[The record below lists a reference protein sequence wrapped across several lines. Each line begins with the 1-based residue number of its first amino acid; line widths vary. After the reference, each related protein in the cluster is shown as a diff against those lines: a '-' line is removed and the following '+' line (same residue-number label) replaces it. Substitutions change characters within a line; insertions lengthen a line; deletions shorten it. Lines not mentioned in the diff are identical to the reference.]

1 MLRFLSAV
9 MARQLLPLGKVGY
22 MMEKLG
28 RKRGELAGWLFTAP
42 AVLGFLIFTIAP
54 MLASLYYS
62 FCEFDGITK
71 PEWVGLANYI
81 RLFDGTDPFFRPS
94 VKATLLYTVLGV
106 PVFLAFSLAVAML
119 LEKVGRGKAFFR
131 TVLFLPAVIP
141 AIAACLIWKWMC
153 DPSLGIINNTLKLF
167 GIYTDM
173 RWFYSTKTVIPTFI
187 LMWMWGCGTTM
198 IVLLAGLQDVPRSLY
213 DAMNVDGG
221 GGLQKFIHVTVPMIS
236 PSILFC
242 VIVSFV
248 NAVQC
253 FVPAYSIT
261 NGGPSNSSLFYIFY
275 MYREAFS
282 FGNMGGAC
290 AIAWLLFLV
299 LLILTQAMSK
309 AMNRWVYYGGD

>member
-1 MLRFLSAV
+1 MKWKKR
-9 MARQLLPLGKVGY
+9 
-22 MMEKLG
+22 
-28 RKRGELAGWLFTAP
+28 RGELAGWLFTAP
-42 AVLGFLIFTIAP
+42 ATLGFLVFTIIP
-54 MLASLYYS
+54 MLVSLYYS
-62 FCEFDGITK
+62 FCEFDGIKEPVFT
-71 PEWVGLANYI
+71 GLENYT
-81 RLFDGTDPFFRPS
+81 RLFDGTDPFFGSS
-94 VKATLLYTVLGV
+94 VKATALYTVFGV
-106 PVFLAFSLAVAML
+106 PVFLTFSLFTAML
-119 LEKVGRGKAFFR
+119 LEKARRGKSFFR
-131 TVLFLPAVIP
+131 TVLFIPAVIP

-153 DPSLGIINNTLKLF
+153 DPSLGIINNTLKWF

-173 RWFYSTKTVIPTFI
+173 RWFYSTKTVILTFI

-213 DAMNVDGG
+213 DAMDVDGG
-221 GGLQKFIHVTVPMIS
+221 GGVQKFIHVTLPMIS

-253 FVPAYSIT
+253 FVPAYSVT
-261 NGGPSNSSLFYIFY
+261 NGGPGNHSLFYIFY

-299 LLILTQAMSK
+299 LLIITQLMSK
-309 AMNRWVYYGGD
+309 TMNRWVYYGGD

>member
-1 MLRFLSAV
+1 MLFRSV
-9 MARQLLPLGKVGY
+9 
-22 MMEKLG
+22 
-28 RKRGELAGWLFTAP
+28 FT
-42 AVLGFLIFTIAP
+42 
-54 MLASLYYS
+54 
-62 FCEFDGITK
+62 
-71 PEWVGLANYI
+71 GLENYT
-81 RLFDGTDPFFRPS
+81 RLFDGTDPFFGSS
-94 VKATLLYTVLGV
+94 VKATALYTVFGV
-106 PVFLAFSLAVAML
+106 PVFLTFSLFTAML
-119 LEKVGRGKAFFR
+119 LEKARRGKSFFR
-131 TVLFLPAVIP
+131 TVLFIPAVIP

-153 DPSLGIINNTLKLF
+153 DPSLGIINNTLKWF

-173 RWFYSTKTVIPTFI
+173 RWFYSTKTVILTFI

-213 DAMNVDGG
+213 DAMDVDGG
-221 GGLQKFIHVTVPMIS
+221 GGVQKFIHVTLPMIS

-253 FVPAYSIT
+253 FVPAYSVT
-261 NGGPSNSSLFYIFY
+261 NGGPGNHSLFYIFY

-299 LLILTQAMSK
+299 LLIITQLMSK
-309 AMNRWVYYGGD
+309 TMNRWVYYGGD